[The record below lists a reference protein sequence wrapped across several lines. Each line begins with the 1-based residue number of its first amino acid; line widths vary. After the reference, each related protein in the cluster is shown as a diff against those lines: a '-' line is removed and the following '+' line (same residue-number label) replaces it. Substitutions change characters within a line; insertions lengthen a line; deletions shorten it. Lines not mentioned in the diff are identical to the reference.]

1 MVWSHPEIIKLSRE
15 FVAVADEAY
24 MLYPENP
31 DHLNRAKD
39 NPAHQFFSRF
49 GEQVP
54 PPEWNLQG
62 TKQGIY
68 IMGPDAEYL
77 EAKFA
82 SSNAADILA
91 RMKRALERW
100 ETLRKEKSYAN
111 QPVPHIPYGP
121 PPSLVGN
128 RKFVLQVNLRD
139 LPRGG
144 GDRSGARFENV
155 GHMDEPWFEFS
166 KWAWNQNWIS
176 FDDPRAFVTSSEAE
190 VAVASNL
197 IRRIAMEV
205 LVDNVRGQAPTW
217 RTEHVK
223 KASLTMRRFAVSGDR
238 WSIEYRGAANMDAG
252 AQGFSCSVYGQA
264 VWNEKEGKFESFD
277 LVAIGDRR
285 GAWRFN
291 NRERDPGPA
300 PMGVA
305 ISVWK

>member
-1 MVWSHPEIIKLSRE
+1 MVWSHPEVIKLSKE
-15 FVAVADEAY
+15 FVTVADEVY
-24 MLYPENP
+24 WLYPENP
-31 DHLNRAKD
+31 QHLERVKD
-39 NPAHQFFSRF
+39 DPAHLFFKKF

-68 IMGPDAEYL
+68 FMGPDAEYL

-91 RMKRALERW
+91 RMRRALERW
-100 ETLRKEKSYAN
+100 ERLRKEKDYAN
-111 QPVPHIPYGP
+111 EPVPSIAYGP
-121 PPSLVGN
+121 PASLVGN

-139 LPRGG
+139 LPRGV
-144 GDRSGARFENV
+144 GDRSGARYEEV
-155 GHMDEPWFEFS
+155 GRANESWLDFGR
-166 KWAWNQNWIS
+166 WAWNQNWIS
-176 FDDPRAFVTSSEAE
+176 FDDPRVFVTSSDSE
-190 VAVASNL
+190 VAVASNV
-197 IRRIAMEV
+197 IGRIAMEV

-217 RTEHVK
+217 RAEHVK
-223 KASLTMRRFAVSGDR
+223 EASLTMRRFAVSGDR
-238 WSIEYRGAANMDAG
+238 WSIEYRGGANMDAG
-252 AQGFSCSVYGQA
+252 AQGYSCTIYGQG
-264 VWNEKEGKFESFD
+264 VWNEKDGKFESFD